1 MKLPTTKK
9 KKKVMAMD
17 AAEKKR
23 LDEALA
29 VKVCVNCSSSKNT
42 KTRHGKAVP
51 AYSTRRKSRVPKQ
64 IPVLQTSWNS
74 TNWEDIGAASLASSQ
89 SSIYQVLDADNG
101 NHPTLTKRKPLH
113 ELLKEDEE
121 AFEASLRAL
130 CLGVKK
136 KTNLASSM
144 VSNLSIPEDCEV

>member
-1 MKLPTTKK
+1 MKLPQTKK

-17 AAEKKR
+17 ATEKKR

-42 KTRHGKAVP
+42 KTRHDKAIP
-51 AYSTRRKSRVPKQ
+51 AFSTRRKSRVPKQ

-74 TNWEDIGAASLASSQ
+74 TNWEAMGAVSLTSSQ
-89 SSIYQVLDADNG
+89 SSIYQVIDVDTKDGNG
-101 NHPTLTKRKPLH
+101 KPILTKRKPLH
-113 ELLKEDEE
+113 QLLKEDEE
-121 AFEASLRAL
+121 AFEASLKAL

-136 KTNLASSM
+136 KTNGLSSSM
-144 VSNLSIPEDCEV
+144 I

>member
-1 MKLPTTKK
+1 
-9 KKKVMAMD
+9 MAMD

-23 LDEALA
+23 LDEAFA
-29 VKVCVNCSSSKNT
+29 VKVCVNCSSSSKNT
-42 KTRHGKAVP
+42 KTRHDKAVP
-51 AYSTRRKSRVPKQ
+51 AFSTRRKSRVPKQ

-74 TNWEDIGAASLASSQ
+74 TNWEDIGAASLTSSQ
-89 SSIYQVLDADNG
+89 SSIYQVLDVDTKDDNG
-101 NHPTLTKRKPLH
+101 KLILTKRKPLH
-113 ELLKEDEE
+113 QLLKEDEE

-136 KTNLASSM
+136 KPNGVTSSM

>member
-29 VKVCVNCSSSKNT
+29 VKVCVNCSSSSKNT
-42 KTRHGKAVP
+42 KTRHDNAIP
-51 AYSTRRKSRVPKQ
+51 AFSTRRKSRVPKQ

-74 TNWEDIGAASLASSQ
+74 TNWEDIGAASLTSSE

-101 NHPTLTKRKPLH
+101 NHLTLTKRKPLH

-136 KTNLASSM
+136 KTNG
-144 VSNLSIPEDCEV
+144 LS